1 MPLTFLIGDWEQLL
15 TAPSYIGLFERG
27 LHSNLEIHQMQ
38 RDTKRDEVHGSVR
51 YGTLDSPQGRI
62 QGLPHARRRPARS
75 TSAASSIGFE
85 QDRFCP
91 LQRLECM
98 INARGPAALR
108 P

>member
-51 YGTLDSPQGRI
+51 YGTLDSPQGQI
-62 QGLPHARRRPARS
+62 QGLPQARRKAAARPR
-75 TSAASSIGFE
+75 
-85 QDRFCP
+85 P
-91 LQRLECM
+91 LQVFASNKTGSARCNGL
-98 INARGPAALR
+98 NA
-108 P
+108 